1 MTKTIA
7 LLSLL
12 LTAAPAFPLDKFPVR
27 SQLMGM
33 AGGDMPAVTAIEQAG
48 PKDTEPN
55 RWMNC
60 TMDVDF
66 KITGKGFLVFKVW
79 GEYDAA
85 ATVTCDKGG
94 SARYTI
100 NGEGPSVG
108 LQVPGRGNLFRSVIR
123 GKSYG
128 LNLRLPIEGT
138 PKKLEGEYF
147 GGGVSTALGGVMLSP
162 FTNENG
168 DFEVKLQLPT
178 GLKDDQGT
186 LISVDLQ
193 HLTMRLVP

>member
-1 MTKTIA
+1 MTRLTMLISA
-7 LLSLL
+7 LL
-12 LTAAPAFPLDKFPVR
+12 ACAPAFAQNKFPVR
-27 SQLMGM
+27 QQLMGM
-33 AGGDMPAVTAIEQAG
+33 GGGDMPAVAAIEQAG
-48 PKDTEPN
+48 PKDSEPD

-66 KITGKGFLVFKVW
+66 KILGKGFLVFKVW
-79 GEYDAA
+79 GEYDAT
-85 ATVTCDKGG
+85 ATVSCDRGG

-100 NGEGPSVG
+100 TGEGPSVG
-108 LQVPGRGNLFRSVIR
+108 LQIPSRNNPFRSVVT

-162 FTNENG
+162 FTNQNG
-168 DFEVKLQLPT
+168 EFEVKLQLPT
-178 GLKDDQGT
+178 GLKNDQGT
-186 LISVDLQ
+186 LISIDVQ
-193 HLTMRLVP
+193 RLTMRLVP